1 MTLIGRNRST
11 EVAFPVDVSANV
23 PYVVV
28 RSLTLERGNRTP
40 DIDIVITLSYA
51 VGADAPPACLALLVV
66 IGATI
71 TDPVTQSELRPRVYD
86 EWGPVPWAARPATV
100 RITAPLSAHYWDA
113 PTAAEVD
120 LRVTAWR
127 TPPEA

>member
-11 EVAFPVDVSANV
+11 EMDFPVDVASNV
-23 PYVVV
+23 PYVAV
-28 RSLTLERGNRTP
+28 RHLTLERGKRTP
-40 DIDIVITLSYA
+40 DIDIVITLGYA
-51 VGADAPPACLALLVV
+51 VGADAPPAHIALLVV
-66 IGATI
+66 VGATI
-71 TDPVTQSELRPRVYD
+71 TDPVTHSELRPRVYD
-86 EWGPVPWAARPATV
+86 EWGPVPWTARPETM

-113 PTAAEVD
+113 PAAAEVD